1 MHLDFV
7 RSSLLASVDSLY
19 GAEIRA
25 EKRIRTMMKATEG
38 QNAGQ
43 ANGLATAEKYYR
55 EYGLRAKE
63 LHRQGQ
69 SIMGYLS
76 ALGPVEVI
84 TAAGLVPLRL
94 KGDVSESITKADA
107 HMETIVCPF
116 VRNVFDAVL
125 KGTYEYLDGIVIP
138 HLCDSTSRTYDTW
151 AYNVPFPYSFFL
163 NVPHASDQPSIDFFK
178 SVLGT
183 FMKSLEKFTGKSIT
197 HEALAQSVKAHN
209 QNRQVMRQL
218 YALRQAN
225 PPLISGVEMTHVLV
239 AAMGL
244 PVNESTQLIVSVID
258 EVKARAPKAKGT
270 DSARIMILG
279 DQIDNTA
286 MVEIVENAGAW
297 VVMDDVSIGAK
308 IYWRDAD
315 ETKNPL
321 DGIAERYLRKIPL
334 PTTLV
339 GAGRAY
345 QESLEDRFGH
355 IRGYVKDFS
364 VDGAIL
370 FIYKYCDPYGFE
382 VPAMKSYIEALNV
395 PVLYLEDEYSTSTMG
410 RLKTRIEAFLEMI
423 A

>member
-1 MHLDFV
+1 MN
-7 RSSLLASVDSLY
+7 
-19 GAEIRA
+19 
-25 EKRIRTMMKATEG
+25 ATEKQSTG
-38 QNAGQ
+38 QG
-43 ANGLATAEKYYR
+43 NGLATAEKYYR

-63 LHRQGQ
+63 LHRQGKGV
-69 SIMGYLS
+69 MGYLS
-76 ALGPVEVI
+76 ALGPVEII

-94 KGDVSESITKADA
+94 KGDVSEPITKADA

-125 KGTYEYLDGIVIP
+125 KGTYGYLDGVVIA

-151 AYNVPFPYSFFL
+151 AYNVPLPYSFFL
-163 NVPHASDQPSIDFFK
+163 NVPHSSDAPSIDFFK

-183 FMKSLEKFTGKSIT
+183 FIKSLEGLTGTRIT
-197 HEALAQSVKAHN
+197 DEALAQSVKAHN
-209 QNRQVMRQL
+209 KNRQMMRQL
-218 YALRQAN
+218 YALRQSN

-244 PVNESTQLIVSVID
+244 PVDESTQLIASVID
-258 EVKARAPKAKGT
+258 EVKARVPKSKGS

-286 MVEIVENAGAW
+286 MIEIVENAGAH
-297 VVMDDVSIGAK
+297 VVMDDVSIGTK
-308 IYWRDAD
+308 VHWRDAD

-321 DGIAERYLRKIPL
+321 DGIAERYLAKIPL
-334 PTTLV
+334 PTTFV
-339 GAGRAY
+339 GAGKDY

-382 VPAMKSYIEALNV
+382 VPALKSYIETLNV
-395 PVLYLEDEYSTSTMG
+395 PVLYLEDEYSTSTIG